1 MFILEGLHD
10 RAVTEVVKEE
20 ITLDDLD
27 RKATLRR
34 SHQE

>member
-27 RKATLRR
+27 RIAILQG